1 MRLKR
6 IKLNS
11 DFRSLKSGFEV
22 DFQYEKPD
30 SLEVN
35 PYCIV
40 GRNGS
45 GKSNILELL
54 ASIFYYLELRCLDYI
69 PEFFEKIDLTKQQ
82 ANAYELEYILNDDVV
97 LIVKNENEFANIY
110 KNGALTQSKNE
121 LKSIMPHYIVGYS
134 SGENQILSIPFF
146 KMRFIQF
153 DEYMFYLS
161 ESMKYQYPENRMVY
175 LDDDYFQAIV
185 LSVLLFENN
194 LIEILENELGIKSIK
209 KFRIYIKKDYL
220 EDEHGLEVVLTDSI
234 DHYIDR
240 LKQCTT
246 LSHENDSLYIFDFL
260 VNQATK
266 DAFKFYFEDSL
277 NLFSFFQIL
286 TQLNNLFTDEIIKN
300 ELYQSNSLYAVG
312 KVASVPWRKKI
323 FVFEDYFL
331 EKNNHLTLSKELSDG
346 EYQFLHT
353 LGISLL
359 FKNTSSLF
367 LFDEPETHFNPD
379 WRSKYISVLKK
390 CFKDDKQT
398 PEILISSHS
407 PFIVSDTKEDNV
419 LIFEKYEDGVVD
431 CKKADFNTFGASVN
445 KITMNVFG
453 KKETIGDVAKDKLTE
468 YKKRLDADEDIDTII
483 HDIDLELGESVE
495 KILFMKMLFDK
506 DEKIAEISPTLIQ
519 KIKLWL
525 TKKVCK

>member
-11 DFRSLKSGFEV
+11 DFRSLKSGFEL
-22 DFQYEKPD
+22 DFLYEKPD
-30 SLEVN
+30 TLEIN

-54 ASIFYYLELRCLDYI
+54 ASIFYHLELRCLDFL
-69 PEFFEKIDLTKQQ
+69 PEFFEKIDLTDQE
-82 ANAYELEYILNDDVV
+82 ANAYELEYFLNNDFIT
-97 LIVKNENEFANIY
+97 IVKNENEFANVY

-121 LKSIMPHYIVGYS
+121 LKSVMPHYIVGYS

-153 DEYMFYLS
+153 DEYMYYLS

-175 LDDDYFQAIV
+175 LDDEYFQAIV

-194 LIEILENELGIKSIK
+194 LIEILENELGIKSIRR
-209 KFRIYIKKDYL
+209 FRIYIKKDYL
-220 EDEHGLEVVLTDSI
+220 EDEHGVEVILTDSI
-234 DHYIDR
+234 EHYVDR
-240 LKQCTT
+240 LKQCAT
-246 LSHENDSLYIFDFL
+246 LSYEDDSLYIFDFL
-260 VNQATK
+260 VDKATK

-300 ELYQSNSLYAVG
+300 ELYRSKSLYAVG
-312 KVASVPWRKKI
+312 KIATVPWRKKI

-331 EKNNHLTLSKELSDG
+331 EKDSNLTLSKSLSDG

-353 LGISLL
+353 LGIALL

-379 WRSKYISVLKK
+379 WRAKYISVLKK
-390 CFKDDKQT
+390 CFEGDKHT
-398 PEILISSHS
+398 PEVLISSHS

-419 LIFEKYEDGVVD
+419 LIFEKDENGKVD
-431 CKKADFNTFGASVN
+431 CKKATFNTFGASIN
-445 KITMNVFG
+445 KITMKVFD
-453 KKETIGDVAKDKLTE
+453 KKETIGDVAKNKLAE
-468 YKKRLDADEDIDTII
+468 YKKRLDADADIDTII

-506 DEKIAEISPTLIQ
+506 QEAK
-519 KIKLWL
+519 
-525 TKKVCK
+525 

>member
-11 DFRSLKSGFEV
+11 DFRSLKSGFEL
-22 DFQYEKPD
+22 DFLYEKPNN
-30 SLEVN
+30 LEVN

-54 ASIFYYLELRCLDYI
+54 SSIFYYLELRCLDFR
-69 PEFFEKIDLTKQQ
+69 PEFFEKIDLTNQE
-82 ANAYELEYILNDDVV
+82 ANAYELEYFLDKDFIS
-97 LIVKNENEFANIY
+97 IVKYKNEFANVY
-110 KNGALTQSKNE
+110 KNGTLTQSKDE
-121 LKSIMPHYIVGYS
+121 LKSAMPHYIVGYS

-153 DEYMFYLS
+153 DEYMYYLS
-161 ESMKYQYPENRMVY
+161 ESMKYKYPENRMVY
-175 LDDDYFQAIV
+175 LDDEYFQAII
-185 LSVLLFENN
+185 LSVLLYENN
-194 LIEILENELGIKSIK
+194 LIEILENELGIKSIR

-220 EDEHGLEVVLTDSI
+220 EDEYGSEVILTDSI
-234 DHYIDR
+234 EHYIDK
-240 LKQCTT
+240 LKQCAT
-246 LSHENDSLYIFDFL
+246 LTYENESLYIFDFL
-260 VNQATK
+260 VDQATK
-266 DAFKFYFEDSL
+266 DAFKFYFENSL
-277 NLFSFFQIL
+277 DLFSFFQIV
-286 TQLNNLFTDEIIKN
+286 TQLNNYYTDEIIKN
-300 ELYQSNSLYAVG
+300 ELYRSKSLYAVG
-312 KVASVPWRKKI
+312 KVATVPWQKKI

-331 EKNNHLTLSKELSDG
+331 EKNSHLTLSKSLSDG

-367 LFDEPETHFNPD
+367 LLDEPETHFNPD
-379 WRSKYISVLKK
+379 WRAKYISVLKK
-390 CFKDDKQT
+390 CFDGDKQT

-419 LIFEKYEDGVVD
+419 LIFEKDENGKVN

-445 KITMNVFG
+445 KITMKVFG
-453 KKETIGDVAKDKLTE
+453 KKETIGDVAKDKLGE
-468 YKKRLDADEDIDTII
+468 YKKRLDANENIDTII

-506 DEKIAEISPTLIQ
+506 QEAK
-519 KIKLWL
+519 
-525 TKKVCK
+525 

>member
-11 DFRSLKSGFEV
+11 DFRSLKNGFEL
-22 DFQYEKPD
+22 DFLHEKPN

-54 ASIFYYLELRCLDYI
+54 ASIFYHLEHRCLDFL
-69 PEFFEKIDLTKQQ
+69 PEFFDKIDLTNQE
-82 ANAYELEYILNDDVV
+82 ANAYELEYFLDDDFIT
-97 LIVKNENEFANIY
+97 IVKNENEFADVY

-121 LKSIMPHYIVGYS
+121 LKSVMPHYIVGYS

-153 DEYMFYLS
+153 DEYMYYLS

-175 LDDDYFQAIV
+175 LDDEYFQAIV

-194 LIEILENELGIKSIK
+194 LIEILENELGIKSIR

-234 DHYIDR
+234 EHYVDR
-240 LKQCTT
+240 LKQCAT
-246 LSHENDSLYIFDFL
+246 LSCEDDSLYIFDFL

-286 TQLNNLFTDEIIKN
+286 TQLNNLYTDEIIKN
-300 ELYQSNSLYAVG
+300 ELYRSPSLYAVG
-312 KVASVPWRKKI
+312 KVATVPWSKKI
-323 FVFEDYFL
+323 FVFEDFYL
-331 EKNNHLTLSKELSDG
+331 EKDNQLTLSKSLSDG

-353 LGISLL
+353 LGIALL

-379 WRSKYISVLKK
+379 WRAKYISVLKK
-390 CFKDDKQT
+390 CFEGDKQT
-398 PEILISSHS
+398 PEVLISSHS

-419 LIFEKYEDGVVD
+419 LIFEKDEDGIVA
-431 CKKADFNTFGASVN
+431 CKKAYFNTFGASVN
-445 KITMNVFG
+445 KITMKVFG
-453 KKETIGDVAKDKLTE
+453 KKETIGDVAKDKLAE
-468 YKKRLDADEDIDTII
+468 YKKRLEVDEDIDMII

-506 DEKIAEISPTLIQ
+506 QEAK
-519 KIKLWL
+519 
-525 TKKVCK
+525 